1 MYKAYIF
8 ILSLSLLFLFKISEY
23 KHNALIHIQWKEFA
37 GDYGGGSDLLLAE
50 VGISE
55 YGDNTNSE
63 LGDKYSINKDDYPQY
78 RLFLSGKDVN
88 EPLKYEYK
96 DNVQSDTLAQFV
108 RKNGIYLALNG
119 CLKDFDELVNR
130 FMTNKDKGNRD
141 KIGTEGKKLLDNYSG
156 KEDEEKSGKYYMK
169 VMAKINKDGDE
180 YVNKEIKRL
189 DNLLNGETY
198 IAEEKK
204 PWFRKRLNILSVFRE
219 KLPDDD
225 KKEL

>member
-1 MYKAYIF
+1 M
-8 ILSLSLLFLFKISEY
+8 
-23 KHNALIHIQWKEFA
+23 
-37 GDYGGGSDLLLAE
+37 LAE

-63 LGDKYSINKDDYPQY
+63 LGEKYSINKDDYPQY
-78 RLFLSGKDVN
+78 RLFLSDAVVDRPN
-88 EPLKYEYK
+88 VLNFEYK
-96 DNVQSDTLAQFV
+96 DNVQSDALAQFV

-119 CLKDFDELVNR
+119 CLKDFDELVDR

-141 KIGTEGKKLLDNYSG
+141 KIGNEGKKLLDNYSG
-156 KEDEEKSGKYYMK
+156 KEDEEKSSKYYMK

-198 IAEEKK
+198 IADEKK
-204 PWFRKRLNILSVFRE
+204 PWFRKRLNILSVFKE